1 MAADLI
7 RAALLYRSGPH
18 RDFPLPDAPEAM
30 LGFGGGNVVRVPMEG
45 VSRHHAKITFDGK
58 DYWLED
64 AGSSNGTFVNGVRV
78 RTRERLKHLDVVTL
92 GRATDLIFFLKA
104 RDGARATRQ
113 GILSAEIEAVDGAEA
128 GTRWPVPRGSI
139 TIGRAASN
147 NVVVDSQLISKM
159 HVRIERTG
167 VELVITDLHS
177 HNGTYVDGKKIDEPR
192 VLNGG
197 DEFLLAGARRFRV
210 HVEEGSIETSAVS
223 PLPLQG
229 RSESSLPMDW
239 KTRIEWTPEEIASFE
254 RGKKEVR
261 PADAALRAPEVR
273 PAAPAAKAAAP
284 KREPAAPKAAE
295 AKPSATAKPE
305 SKPAA
310 AAPAKPAE
318 AKPPAA
324 QVKPAARP
332 AVSPQKSAAMAPVA
346 PPAPAEALPAAP
358 PKPQVEPPPAA
369 AKPAEPPPAPL
380 PVSSPVAA
388 EPIAPPAR
396 AEASPAAPPKPAA
409 PPPEAAK
416 PADPVSPPVAA
427 EPKKVDSRSTLPPQA
442 PPAGSVLPVAPPAPA
457 EASAAA
463 PPKPQVEPP
472 PAAPKP
478 AEPPPAPLPG
488 SAPVAAEPKKV
499 DSRSTLPPPVPP
511 AGASVAPPLRKVRV
525 SGEATR
531 ALIQDEATKP
541 RVYLEGETETLPLP
555 AGDHVVGRIPG
566 ITIRLD
572 AHEISRRHAVIHVSN
587 AEAVVEDLGSHNG
600 TFVNREKIT
609 APRKLNAG
617 DLIHFGDV
625 AFRVRFPS
633 EAELA
638 KKP

>member
-78 RTRERLKHLDVVTL
+78 RKRERLKHLDVVTL

-332 AVSPQKSAAMAPVA
+332 AVSPQKSAARAPVA
-346 PPAPAEALPAAP
+346 PPARAEASPAAP
-358 PKPQVEPPPAA
+358 PKPAAPPPPEA

-380 PVSSPVAA
+380 PVSPPVAA

-416 PADPVSPPVAA
+416 PADPVPP
-427 EPKKVDSRSTLPPQA
+427 
-442 PPAGSVLPVAPPAPA
+442 
-457 EASAAA
+457 
-463 PPKPQVEPP
+463 
-472 PAAPKP
+472 
-478 AEPPPAPLPG
+478 
-488 SAPVAAEPKKV
+488 PVAAEPKKV

-525 SGEATR
+525 SGEATK

-555 AGDHVVGRIPG
+555 AGDHVVGRTSG